1 MDMKFSYLQEELM
14 LVKTNLEAI
23 KATLL
28 QMTGFPTLIMNIWY
42 YDISYTP
49 SDRDIR
55 VNHKN

>member
-1 MDMKFSYLQEELM
+1 MDMKFSYLQEVLM

-28 QMTGFPTLIMNIWY
+28 QMIGFLTLIMNIWY

-49 SDRDIR
+49 YDRDIR
-55 VNHKN
+55 VNKN

>member
-1 MDMKFSYLQEELM
+1 MDMKFSYLQE

-28 QMTGFPTLIMNIWY
+28 QMIGFLTLIMNIWY

-55 VNHKN
+55 VNKN